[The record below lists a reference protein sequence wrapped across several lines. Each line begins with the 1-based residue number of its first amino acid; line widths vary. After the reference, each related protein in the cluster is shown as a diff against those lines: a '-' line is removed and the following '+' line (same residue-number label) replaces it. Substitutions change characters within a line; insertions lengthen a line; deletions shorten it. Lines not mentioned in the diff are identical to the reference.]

1 LKIFES
7 IDSFTS
13 TKKTVVTIGSF
24 DGVHLGHQKIIASL
38 KAESQK
44 LDAES
49 LILSFLNHPRSVLN
63 NNSDLKLLTTNH
75 EKTALL
81 RKSNLNH
88 LILHPFDNDF
98 ANLSAQEFV
107 SEILVKKL
115 NVAKIIVGH
124 DHRFGKNRSAGF
136 DDLKLFGQQ
145 YGFKVQQISA
155 QEIDE
160 VSISSTKIRN
170 ALVDGNIKLAND
182 FLGYA
187 YSIAGNVVAGKQLGR
202 TIGVPTANIA
212 IDNLQKMMPKKGVYV
227 VQSFLDNKTVFG
239 VMNIGNRP
247 TVDGQE
253 QTVEI
258 HFLDF
263 DKDLY
268 HQKISVSILDRIRD
282 EQKFE
287 SLADLKIQ
295 ISKDIEVARKLV
307 F

>member
-187 YSIAGNVVAGKQLGR
+187 YSISGNVVAGKQLGR

>member
-1 LKIFES
+1 MKIFES

-124 DHRFGKNRSAGF
+124 DHRFGKSRSAGF

-187 YSIAGNVVAGKQLGR
+187 YSISGNVVGGKQLGR

-212 IDNLQKMMPKKGVYV
+212 IDNLQKMIPKKGVYV

-263 DKDLY
+263 DNDLY

>member
-1 LKIFES
+1 MKIFES

>member
-13 TKKTVVTIGSF
+13 TKKTLVTIGSF

-263 DKDLY
+263 DNDLY